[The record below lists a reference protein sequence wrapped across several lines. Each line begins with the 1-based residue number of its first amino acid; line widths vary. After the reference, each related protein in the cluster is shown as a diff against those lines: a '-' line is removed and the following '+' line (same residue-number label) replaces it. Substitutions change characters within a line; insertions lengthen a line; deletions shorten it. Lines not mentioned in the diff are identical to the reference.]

1 MKDKILILTVFLAL
15 IFLASAASALSC
27 GDTITESITLT
38 ENMTCSGTAIT
49 VDADNVVIDGNGHTL
64 EGDGTGYGI
73 YVSENID
80 VVVKNLVIR
89 NFEEGIIFI
98 DDIQNSEVYN
108 NVIEGNANGLSII
121 VFGVQNKI
129 HDNEFRGN
137 ERGMFISIFSNGNE
151 IYHNKFI
158 HNSDAGVRIMQS
170 RFNVF
175 YNNQFIGNTKHADDL
190 SHDNSYDNGVI
201 GNYWNDYEKNSGFPN
216 NYVVN
221 GNSIDHYPF
230 WFQAKCGDVNA
241 DGKLTRADINYLV
254 GYVFGGKDAPM
265 PIWAGDVN
273 GDNVFNVIDV
283 VTLINHVI
291 RGKPAPTC
299 GMTNVDG
306 SKSVKIIKGSK
317 LRI

>member
-137 ERGMFISIFSNGNE
+137 EKKGKGPGCQD
-151 IYHNKFI
+151 NKGV
-158 HNSDAGVRIMQS
+158 HGAG
-170 RFNVF
+170 
-175 YNNQFIGNTKHADDL
+175 AL
-190 SHDNSYDNGVI
+190 SKI
-201 GNYWNDYEKNSGFPN
+201 QAL
-216 NYVVN
+216 
-221 GNSIDHYPF
+221 YP
-230 WFQAKCGDVNA
+230 
-241 DGKLTRADINYLV
+241 RY
-254 GYVFGGKDAPM
+254 
-265 PIWAGDVN
+265 
-273 GDNVFNVIDV
+273 
-283 VTLINHVI
+283 
-291 RGKPAPTC
+291 KP
-299 GMTNVDG
+299 GQW
-306 SKSVKIIKGSK
+306 S
-317 LRI
+317 